1 MYIIHIVNYMM
12 IMCCVFLQVGWTP
25 LHTAAYWGHVDM
37 VDLLFKHTPEVIT
50 QTDNVS
56 VQ

>member
-1 MYIIHIVNYMM
+1 MM
-12 IMCCVFLQVGWTP
+12 IMCCVFLQAGWTP
-25 LHTAAYWGHVDM
+25 LHTAAFWGHVDI
-37 VDLLFKHTPEVIT
+37 VDLLLMHSPEVIT

>member
-1 MYIIHIVNYMM
+1 MM
-12 IMCCVFLQVGWTP
+12 IMCYVFLQAGWTP
-25 LHTAAYWGHVDM
+25 LHAAAYQGHVDM
-37 VDLLFKHTPEVIT
+37 VDLLLKHNPDVIT